1 MSIKIIQGYFYNVN
15 SKENNFISIFIR
27 AAIPPMSNVKQPFIA
42 SWQFIKWSR
51 PFSRGGDVYHEW
63 ELPVY

>member
-27 AAIPPMSNVKQPFIA
+27 AAIPPMSDVKQPFVA

-51 PFSRGGDVYHEW
+51 AFPWRGNVYHEW